1 MLRPTSGGPGLL
13 EVPMKRFPVNK
24 AKSASSFRRAV
35 SKTKAINVK
44 GSQRG
49 GIRL

>member
-1 MLRPTSGGPGLL
+1 MR
-13 EVPMKRFPVNK
+13 RAPVNK
-24 AKSASSFRRAV
+24 FKSAKTFRRNV